1 MKTFLCPW
9 VELKIIISD
18 HSYDQIS
25 IHDVQS
31 VLERSWPRIFF
42 FAILLTYI
50 SCICTNALLIFIH
63 LCQQY
68 Y

>member
-1 MKTFLCPW
+1 MKIFLFSW

-18 HSYDQIS
+18 SYDQIS
-25 IHDVQS
+25 IHDVQN

-42 FAILLTYI
+42 FAILLAYI
-50 SCICTNALLIFIH
+50 LYIYRNALLIFIH